1 MHKSFIRRFHANEI
15 FHRIR
20 IEPQISQR
28 DIIAKTG
35 FDKSTVSSI
44 VNRFDELGLIRRTSK
59 APGTGP
65 GRPTEGLS
73 ISPDKGLLVGVQ
85 VERTLLSFVVTALD
99 GQPLVTQQQS
109 FDGSIRKL
117 DTLIAKGIAK
127 IRGACDRPG
136 PILGVGVSFPGLV
149 SNDGALLHAPVVNWY
164 NVPIFEL
171 LSAKIHYPLFI
182 GNDGKAAAMAEHMF
196 GSCVDEDD
204 FIYLFSGSGVGG
216 ALFLDGE
223 MYGGATGLAGELGH
237 VKIIPQGR
245 PCSCGSYGCLSA
257 YVAEY
262 ALTSEIQHL
271 GETAVRDFSD
281 VLKQAA
287 EGNPVVLGVLDRA
300 AEILGAAVASF
311 INIFN
316 PPLVMLGGDLARAE
330 TYLRPSMER
339 ETRRLAHPSMFAQ
352 SRIVFSRI
360 SASKA
365 YLGGVALAL
374 DGVTG
379 LDASHVLP

>member
-1 MHKSFIRRFHANEI
+1 MHKSYIRRFHANEI

-28 DIIAKTG
+28 DIIARTG

-44 VNRFDELGLIRRTSK
+44 VNRFDELGLIRRSSN
-59 APGTGP
+59 GP
-65 GRPTEGLS
+65 GSKRGRPAEGLS

-85 VERTLLSFVVTALD
+85 VERTALSFVISALD
-99 GQPLVTQQQS
+99 GQPLVTQQQR
-109 FDGSIRKL
+109 FDGGVGKL
-117 DTLIAKGIAK
+117 DTLIARGIAK
-127 IRGACDRPG
+127 VRAACDRPG
-136 PILGVGVSFPGLV
+136 EILGVGVSLPGLV
-149 SNDGALLHAPVVNWY
+149 TDEGLLVHAPIVGWHD
-164 NVPIFEL
+164 VPVFDL
-171 LSAKIHYPLFI
+171 LSSKVHYPLFI
-182 GNDGKAAAMAEHMF
+182 GNDVKAAAMAEHMF
-196 GSCVDEDD
+196 GDCVDEDD

-216 ALFLDGE
+216 ALFLGGE

-237 VKIIPQGR
+237 VKVVPQGR

-257 YVAEY
+257 YVAGY
-262 ALTSEIQHL
+262 AMTSEVQHL
-271 GETAVRDFSD
+271 GIEGVSEFGD

-287 EGNPVVLGVLDRA
+287 GGNLVVLDVLNRA
-300 AEILGAAVASF
+300 ALMLGAGIANF

-330 TYLRPSMER
+330 AYLRPATEQ
-339 ETRRLAHPSMFAQ
+339 EARRLAHPSMFAQ
-352 SRIVFSRI
+352 TRITFSKI
-360 SASKA
+360 SASKS

>member
-1 MHKSFIRRFHANEI
+1 MHRSYIRRFHANEI

-28 DIIAKTG
+28 DIVARTG

-44 VNRFDELGLIRRTSK
+44 VSRFDELGLIRRTSK

-85 VERTLLSFVVTALD
+85 VERTLLSFVIAALD
-99 GQPLVTQQQS
+99 GQPLVTQQKA
-109 FDGSIRKL
+109 FDGSIKKL
-117 DTLIAKGIAK
+117 DTLIAKGIVK
-127 IRGACDRPG
+127 IRAACDRPG
-136 PILGVGVSFPGLV
+136 EILGVGVSLPGLV
-149 SNDGALLHAPVVNWY
+149 TNDGALLHAPVVNWY

-171 LSAKIHYPLFI
+171 LSDKVHYPLFI

-196 GSCVDEDD
+196 GGCVDEDD
-204 FIYLFSGSGVGG
+204 FVYLFSGSGVGG
-216 ALFLDGE
+216 ALFLNGE

-237 VKIIPQGR
+237 VKVVPQGR

-257 YVAEY
+257 YVAENS
-262 ALTSEIQHL
+262 LTSEIQHL
-271 GETAVRDFSD
+271 GGMGVSEFSD
-281 VLKQAA
+281 ILKQAA
-287 EGNPVVLGVLDRA
+287 EGNAVVLDVLDRA
-300 AEILGAAVASF
+300 AENLGAAVASF

-330 TYLRPSMER
+330 AYLRPSIER
-339 ETRRLAHPSMFAQ
+339 EARRLAHPSLFAQ
-352 SRIVFSRI
+352 SRIAFSRI
-360 SASKA
+360 SASKT

-374 DGVTG
+374 DGATG